1 MDRFIV
7 SVSTETAA
15 EYFNLKSNMD
25 RFIGSIKVYTYDV
38 DEYLKSNMDR
48 FIVSFSHHHLK
59 PSSSF
64 KIQYG

>member
-25 RFIGSIKVYTYDV
+25 RFIVSSLRQLCI
-38 DEYLKSNMDR
+38 DR
-48 FIVSFSHHHLK
+48 DI
-59 PSSSF
+59 
-64 KIQYG
+64 